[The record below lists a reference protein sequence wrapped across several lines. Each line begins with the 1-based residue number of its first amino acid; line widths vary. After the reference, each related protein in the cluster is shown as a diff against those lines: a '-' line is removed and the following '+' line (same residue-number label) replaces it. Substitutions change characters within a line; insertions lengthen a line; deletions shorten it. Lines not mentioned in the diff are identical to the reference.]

1 MDEDCERWRTSSIN
15 NLVAIFDFALKKESL
30 ISKYKMSVTEE
41 RQKVVFLFMVHETGI
56 LRTQN
61 KKKELK
67 CILV

>member
-1 MDEDCERWRTSSIN
+1 MKIVKYEGRTSSGN

-61 KKKELK
+61 KKRK
-67 CILV
+67 